1 MARGKTN
8 PNKWRWL
15 TAVGISIS
23 LLAGIVITEAAK
35 AQGNE
40 RRSGTPQSSLVKYAT
55 DLNAAAEQ
63 GRFNGIEER
72 TGDTNRA
79 IQILASGSKN
89 NPVVISE
96 SQAIRDVVMI
106 GVARRLV
113 HGDVPEELAGKRL
126 FKLNLEVLFHDSNNA
141 QELLAHL
148 SAILSDA
155 TNSDSKVILIID
167 SIQSLMGPGAAFDG
181 AASSLLRNAMSSG
194 QIQCFGASTDIA
206 FRQDVA
212 SQESLAPLF
221 TAFQSDEASDS
232 SAEQSE
238 EAAKSKDASNDEQF
252 AGDNVSPDLREL
264 IDGRNS
270 PSHVKALLQV
280 NDANS
285 TTLRQQLG
293 ALGVSID
300 AQMPRFGILAVD
312 LPTKAVEKL
321 ASNSQTRYL
330 SLDRSVV
337 ASGHIENT
345 TGEATMW
352 SQSGNSGFA
361 GSGVGIAI
369 LDSGITKMGGLDN
382 IVLNQDFTGEGI
394 TNDTFGHGTFVASMA
409 AANKGSYGGTAPDA
423 KIINFRVLNSQGNG
437 TLSGVLAALN
447 AVLANK
453 AKYNIRVVNLSLG
466 MDAVDSY
473 KNDPLCRAV
482 RSLVN
487 SGIVVVAA
495 AGNDGKNA
503 NNAKVYG
510 RIHSPGNEPSAIT
523 VGAVNTYGTDA
534 RNDDGITTY
543 SSRGPTRSYW
553 ADSAGVK
560 HYDNLIKP
568 DLSAPGNKIIG
579 NAAPNMSMR
588 SYLVSSRASRHF
600 S

>member
-1 MARGKTN
+1 
-8 PNKWRWL
+8 
-15 TAVGISIS
+15 
-23 LLAGIVITEAAK
+23 
-35 AQGNE
+35 
-40 RRSGTPQSSLVKYAT
+40 
-55 DLNAAAEQ
+55 
-63 GRFNGIEER
+63 
-72 TGDTNRA
+72 
-79 IQILASGSKN
+79 
-89 NPVVISE
+89 
-96 SQAIRDVVMI
+96 
-106 GVARRLV
+106 
-113 HGDVPEELAGKRL
+113 
-126 FKLNLEVLFHDSNNA
+126 
-141 QELLAHL
+141 
-148 SAILSDA
+148 
-155 TNSDSKVILIID
+155 
-167 SIQSLMGPGAAFDG
+167 
-181 AASSLLRNAMSSG
+181 MSSG

-221 TAFQSDEASDS
+221 TAFQSDEASAS

-285 TTLRQQLG
+285 ATLRQQLG

-394 TNDTFGHGTFVASMA
+394 TTTLWAWYFRRFDGRREQRI
-409 AANKGSYGGTAPDA
+409 YGGTAPDA

-482 RSLVN
+482 RSL
-487 SGIVVVAA
+487 STRALL
-495 AGNDGKNA
+495 
-503 NNAKVYG
+503 
-510 RIHSPGNEPSAIT
+510 
-523 VGAVNTYGTDA
+523 
-534 RNDDGITTY
+534 
-543 SSRGPTRSYW
+543 SSRPQEMTARTPTTRRFM
-553 ADSAGVK
+553 GEFILPK
-560 HYDNLIKP
+560 
-568 DLSAPGNKIIG
+568 
-579 NAAPNMSMR
+579 
-588 SYLVSSRASRHF
+588 
-600 S
+600 